1 MCGIAGMAGIA
12 DERLLRAMLEITR
25 HRGPDDSGIYAVHG
39 PSAGGRVA
47 IGNNRLSILDLSP
60 AGHQPMSNED
70 GTIRVVFNGE
80 IFNFPELRKELVNDG
95 HQFRSHTDTEILVHL
110 YEKCGTE
117 MVKRLNGM
125 FAFAIW
131 DAPRQELL
139 IFRDRTGI
147 KPLYYA
153 QVDDRLYFASEIK
166 ALTVCPEITVD
177 LDMGSLCQ
185 YLTYA
190 YVPSPSSLFK
200 GVRKLPAGSFLVWR
214 KGQIQIESYWDF
226 SYGNYFRD
234 SEKELAKNLQ
244 DLLIATTKRQ
254 LISDVPVGFFLSGG
268 LDSSALVACAA
279 QQQGIQLNC
288 YSIAYKQEHGR
299 FEQNAKDPHY
309 ASLVARQFGANFHQI
324 TVEPDVVN
332 LLPKV
337 IWQMD
342 DPISDPSAIS
352 AFLICQAA
360 ASRVKVLI
368 SGQGADEVFGGY
380 RVHRVH
386 RSRSLLQ
393 LIPKALREGTA
404 PKILSWVGRN
414 KGKFLGIPPGLILAF
429 SRFGNQIL
437 RSSGMALDEQFA
449 ALRSYYTDADLR
461 RLLSSESNFAAR
473 DFRCHATLLNIIHKM
488 DGQDPLNQFL
498 YVDGKTFLADLNL
511 GVTDKMS
518 MACSVEVRVPFLDN
532 EVLDFAG
539 RLPPEMKI
547 KGMNQ
552 KYILRKAM
560 HGLLPKPVL
569 QRRKAAFGLPIRAWL
584 RNELREMLGD
594 MLSEERTR
602 RRGLFDPAG
611 VTRLLKQNDIGEC
624 DNSLHLW
631 ALLSLELWHQAFVDQ
646 KRVSAAEA
654 AVVA

>member
-12 DERLLRAMLEITR
+12 DERLLRDMLAITR
-25 HRGPDDSGIYAVHG
+25 HRGPDDSGLYAVHG
-39 PSAGGRVA
+39 HSAENRIA

-70 GTIRVVFNGE
+70 GTIWVAYNGE
-80 IFNFPELRKELVNDG
+80 VYNFAELREELVSEG
-95 HQFRSHTDTEILVHL
+95 HQFKSHTDTEVLVHL
-110 YEKCGTE
+110 YEKHGMG

-131 DAPRQELL
+131 DSARQELL
-139 IFRDRTGI
+139 VARDRTGI

-153 QVDDRLYFASEIK
+153 QKGERLYFASETK
-166 ALTVCPEITVD
+166 ALTLCPEISVD
-177 LDMGSLCQ
+177 LDLGSLCQ

-190 YVPSPSSLFK
+190 YVPSPASLFK
-200 GVRKLPAGSFLVWR
+200 GIRKLRPGHILIWR
-214 KGQIQIESYWDF
+214 RGRIQIEPYWDF
-226 SYGNYFRD
+226 NYENHFPD
-234 SEKELAKNLQ
+234 SERDLAQNLR
-244 DLLIATTKRQ
+244 DLLIAATKRQ
-254 LISDVPVGFFLSGG
+254 LVSDVPVGFFLSGG

-279 QQQGIQLNC
+279 QQQGIELNC

-299 FEQNAKDPHY
+299 FEQNGEDPYY
-309 ASLVARQFGANFHQI
+309 ANLVARQFGAKFHQI
-324 TVEPDVVN
+324 TVEPEVVN

-337 IWQMD
+337 VWHMD

-352 AFLICQAA
+352 AFLICQTAG
-360 ASRVKVLI
+360 SKVKVLL

-386 RSRSLLQ
+386 KTHALLKLLPQ
-393 LIPKALREGTA
+393 AVREGIA
-404 PKILSWVGRN
+404 PKFLSWLGRN
-414 KGKFLGIPPGLILAF
+414 KEKFLGIPPGLVLAC

-437 RSSGMALDEQFA
+437 RSSGMAPDEQFA
-449 ALRSYYTDADLR
+449 ALRSYYKDGDLR
-461 RLLSSESNFAAR
+461 QLFSSATNSR
-473 DFRCHATLLNIIHKM
+473 TLDFRCGATLLGNIRNVP
-488 DGQDPLNQFL
+488 GQDLLNQFL
-498 YVDGKTFLADLNL
+498 YVDGKTFLPDLNL

-560 HGLLPKPVL
+560 EGLLPKPVL
-569 QRRKAAFGLPIRAWL
+569 GRRKAAFGLPIRAWL
-584 RNELREMLGD
+584 KNDLREMLGD
-594 MLSEERTR
+594 MLSEQRIR
-602 RRGLFDPAG
+602 RRGLFNPRSVTKLFRDNDAG
-611 VTRLLKQNDIGEC
+611 ER
-624 DNSLHLW
+624 DNSLQLW
-631 ALLSLELWHQAFVDQ
+631 ALLSLELWQQAFMDQ
-646 KRVSAAEA
+646 RTMKPPD
-654 AVVA
+654 AVLVA

>member
-12 DERLLRAMLEITR
+12 DERLLKAMLMITQ
-25 HRGPDDSGIYAVHG
+25 HRGPDDSGVYVEYGHS
-39 PSAGGRVA
+39 SAGCVA

-70 GTIRVVFNGE
+70 RTIWVAYNGE
-80 IFNFPELRKELVNDG
+80 IYNFPELREELVKDG
-95 HQFRSHTDTEILVHL
+95 HQFRSHTDTEVLVHL
-110 YEKCGTE
+110 YEKYGTE

-131 DAPRQELL
+131 DAPRQELI

-147 KPLYYA
+147 KPLYFA
-153 QVDDRLYFASEIK
+153 QVEDRLYFASEIK
-166 ALTVCPEITVD
+166 ALTICPGISVD
-177 LDMGSLCQ
+177 LDMESLCQ

-200 GVRKLPAGSFLVWR
+200 GVRKLPPGSFLIWS
-214 KGQIQIESYWDF
+214 KGQVQIESYWDF

-234 SEKELAKNLQ
+234 SERDLAVRLKNL
-244 DLLIATTKRQ
+244 LMVVTKRQ

-268 LDSSALVACAA
+268 LDSSTLVACAA
-279 QQQGIQLNC
+279 LQPGIELNC

-299 FEQNAKDPHY
+299 FEQNDKDPY
-309 ASLVARQFGANFHQI
+309 FAGLVARQFGAKFHQI

-337 IWQMD
+337 IWHMD

-360 ASRVKVLI
+360 ASKVKVLI

-386 RSRSLLQ
+386 RTHRLLK
-393 LIPKALREGTA
+393 LIPRGLRESRAQRFLTW
-404 PKILSWVGRN
+404 LGRN
-414 KGKFLGIPPGLILAF
+414 KEKFLGISPGLMLAF

-437 RSSGMALDEQFA
+437 RSSGMAIEEQFA
-449 ALRSYYTDADLR
+449 ALRSYYTDSDLR
-461 RLLSSESNFAAR
+461 ELLSPESNSAAEH
-473 DFRCHATLLNIIHKM
+473 FRCHATLLDKIHKM

-498 YVDGKTFLADLNL
+498 YADGKTFLADLNL

-518 MACSVEVRVPFLDN
+518 MACSIEVRVPFLDN
-532 EVLDFAG
+532 EVLDFAAS
-539 RLPPEMKI
+539 LPPEMKI

-560 HGLLPKPVL
+560 QGLLPKPVL

-584 RNELREMLGD
+584 KNELREMLGD
-594 MLSEERTR
+594 MLSEERIR
-602 RRGLFDPAG
+602 RRGLFDPKG
-611 VTRLLKQNDIGEC
+611 VARLLQQNDTGIC
-624 DNSLHLW
+624 DNSLQLW
-631 ALLSLELWHQAFVDQ
+631 ALLSLELWHQAFMDQ
-646 KRVSAAEA
+646 KRVMAAA
-654 AVVA
+654 AQAVV